1 MRVIAGD
8 STSCSAIKVSLEIS
22 TKNKCDIR
30 ACVGIVPV
38 NSFAK
43 SRIHVIAEANCDIS
57 LGIEPEN

>member
-1 MRVIAGD
+1 M
-8 STSCSAIKVSLEIS
+8 T
-22 TKNKCDIR
+22 
-30 ACVGIVPV
+30 CVGIVPV